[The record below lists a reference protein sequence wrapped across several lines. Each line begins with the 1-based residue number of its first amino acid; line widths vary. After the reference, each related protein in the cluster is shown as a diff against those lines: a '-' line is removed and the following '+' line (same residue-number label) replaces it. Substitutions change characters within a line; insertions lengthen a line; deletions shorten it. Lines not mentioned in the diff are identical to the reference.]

1 MSIVPVCWL
10 EGDNGSIGNPNI
22 SVTGVRIGD
31 CRSLQADFGRIP
43 AWSAVFDP
51 DFYPAIA
58 LVSLAANG
66 HIMSVTSVGDIRHT
80 CLAQRLAH
88 RQRSQLGNHLGPKF
102 MALGVGESDQ
112 QQVIGVA
119 IVLLQVVLYP

>member
-22 SVTGVRIGD
+22 SVMGVRIGD

-43 AWSAVFDP
+43 GWSGVLDP

-58 LVSLAANG
+58 QVSLAANFLN
-66 HIMSVTSVGDIRHT
+66 HKIPSPDFVLDPELIDLYMP
-80 CLAQRLAH
+80 H
-88 RQRSQLGNHLGPKF
+88 RS
-102 MALGVGESDQ
+102 
-112 QQVIGVA
+112 
-119 IVLLQVVLYP
+119 